1 MDKYEALVKKID
13 KFNKDRDWDQFH
25 SEANIAKSVCI
36 EAGELLECF
45 QWDNENFDKDAVCDE
60 MADVFTYI
68 INLALRLDVDLLEVT
83 DKKLDRNAL
92 KYPIEKAKGKIND
105 RPNPKIVIPMLLF
118 ISHFTA
124 PFPLH

>member
-13 KFNKDRDWDQFH
+13 KFNKDSDWDQFH

-45 QWDNENFDKDAVCDE
+45 QWDNENFDKNAVCDE

-92 KYPIEKAKGKIND
+92 KYPIEKAKGKNTKYD
-105 RPNPKIVIPMLLF
+105 KL
-118 ISHFTA
+118 
-124 PFPLH
+124 